1 LTKADPQLIV
11 YIEYKKRGDFIM
23 RIALIN
29 ENSQAAKNEMIYAS
43 LNAKK
48 GNYQYP
54 AAIKKAL
61 DFLAKPETAELPVG
75 RYELDGD
82 NIFVLIQDQTTAPV
96 ENKRA
101 ESHRNYIDIQ
111 YLFTGKEVQ
120 GYAPLLPGVT
130 GEEPAGKDNIFYAD
144 VENEQFVTLH
154 PGEFTVFFTNDIHRP
169 NCTMDEPVNIHK
181 AVVKI
186 KESLIK

>member
-1 LTKADPQLIV
+1 
-11 YIEYKKRGDFIM
+11 
-23 RIALIN
+23 
-29 ENSQAAKNEMIYAS
+29 MIYAS

-54 AAIKKAL
+54 AAINTAL
-61 DFLAKPETAELPVG
+61 EFLAKPETAELPVG

-82 NIFVLIQDQTTAPV
+82 NILFLFRIRQQLQLRISVQKVTEIILISSIFSQ
-96 ENKRA
+96 E
-101 ESHRNYIDIQ
+101 
-111 YLFTGKEVQ
+111 KEVQ
-120 GYAPLLPGVT
+120 GYAPLLQELQVKSQLVKT
-130 GEEPAGKDNIFYAD
+130 ISFYET

-154 PGEFTVFFTNDIHRP
+154 PGEFTVYFTNDIHRP

>member
-1 LTKADPQLIV
+1 
-11 YIEYKKRGDFIM
+11 
-23 RIALIN
+23 
-29 ENSQAAKNEMIYAS
+29 MIYAS

-54 AAIKKAL
+54 AAIATAL
-61 DFLAKPETAELPVG
+61 EFLAKPETAELPVG

-169 NCTMDEPVNIHK
+169 N
-181 AVVKI
+181 
-186 KESLIK
+186 

>member
-1 LTKADPQLIV
+1 
-11 YIEYKKRGDFIM
+11 
-23 RIALIN
+23 
-29 ENSQAAKNEMIYAS
+29 MIYAS

-54 AAIKKAL
+54 AAINTAL
-61 DFLAKPETAELPVG
+61 EFLAKPETAELPVG

-130 GEEPAGKDNIFYAD
+130 GEEPAGKDNIFYET
-144 VENEQFVTLH
+144 VENEQF
-154 PGEFTVFFTNDIHRP
+154 TVYFTNDIHRP

>member
-1 LTKADPQLIV
+1 
-11 YIEYKKRGDFIM
+11 
-23 RIALIN
+23 
-29 ENSQAAKNEMIYAS
+29 MIYAS

-54 AAIKKAL
+54 AAINTAL
-61 DFLAKPETAELPVG
+61 EFLAKPETAELPVG

-111 YLFTGKEVQ
+111 YLFIGKEVQ

-130 GEEPAGKDNIFYAD
+130 GEEPAGKDNIFYET
-144 VENEQFVTLH
+144 VENEQFVNLQYTLLMIS
-154 PGEFTVFFTNDIHRP
+154 TALIVQW
-169 NCTMDEPVNIHK
+169 M
-181 AVVKI
+181 
-186 KESLIK
+186 SLLISIRQLLRLRKVLLSNWNS

>member
-1 LTKADPQLIV
+1 MPRKAIISIQQLLLQLQS
-11 YIEYKKRGDFIM
+11 F
-23 RIALIN
+23 LL
-29 ENSQAAKNEMIYAS
+29 SQKQQSFQWE
-43 LNAKK
+43 
-48 GNYQYP
+48 
-54 AAIKKAL
+54 
-61 DFLAKPETAELPVG
+61 D
-75 RYELDGD
+75 
-82 NIFVLIQDQTTAPV
+82 IFVLIQDQTTAPV

>member
-1 LTKADPQLIV
+1 
-11 YIEYKKRGDFIM
+11 
-23 RIALIN
+23 
-29 ENSQAAKNEMIYAS
+29 MIYAS
-43 LNAKK
+43 LNAKEANAK
-48 GNYQYP
+48 YP
-54 AAIKKAL
+54 AAIATAL
-61 DFLAKPETAELPVG
+61 EFLAKEETKELPTG

-82 NIFVLIQDQTTAPV
+82 NIYVLIQDQVTAPV
-96 ENKRA
+96 AQKRA

-120 GYAPLLPGVT
+120 GYAPLLPGVK
-130 GEEPAGKDNIFYAD
+130 GEEPAGKDNIYYD
-144 VENEQFVTLH
+144 IVEDEQFVTLK
-154 PGEFTVFFTNDIHRP
+154 PGEFTIYFTNDIHRP

>member
-1 LTKADPQLIV
+1 
-11 YIEYKKRGDFIM
+11 
-23 RIALIN
+23 
-29 ENSQAAKNEMIYAS
+29 MIYAS

-54 AAIKKAL
+54 AAIATAL
-61 DFLAKPETAELPVG
+61 EFLAKPETAELPVG

-111 YLFTGKEVQ
+111 YLFTGKEDRAMHHFFQVLQ
-120 GYAPLLPGVT
+120 V
-130 GEEPAGKDNIFYAD
+130 KNQQVRIIFSM
-144 VENEQFVTLH
+144 Q
-154 PGEFTVFFTNDIHRP
+154 
-169 NCTMDEPVNIHK
+169 M
-181 AVVKI
+181 
-186 KESLIK
+186 

>member
-1 LTKADPQLIV
+1 
-11 YIEYKKRGDFIM
+11 
-23 RIALIN
+23 
-29 ENSQAAKNEMIYAS
+29 MIYAS

-54 AAIKKAL
+54 AAINTAL
-61 DFLAKPETAELPVG
+61 EFLAKPETAELPVG

-96 ENKRA
+96 D
-101 ESHRNYIDIQ
+101 YIDIQ

-130 GEEPAGKDNIFYAD
+130 GEEPAGKDNIFYET
-144 VENEQFVTLH
+144 VENEQFITLH
-154 PGEFTVFFTNDIHRP
+154 PGEFTVYFTNDIHRP

>member
-1 LTKADPQLIV
+1 
-11 YIEYKKRGDFIM
+11 
-23 RIALIN
+23 
-29 ENSQAAKNEMIYAS
+29 MIYAS

-54 AAIKKAL
+54 AAIATAL
-61 DFLAKPETAELPVG
+61 EFLAKPETAELPVG

-101 ESHRNYIDIQ
+101 ESHR
-111 YLFTGKEVQ
+111 KEVQ

>member
-1 LTKADPQLIV
+1 
-11 YIEYKKRGDFIM
+11 
-23 RIALIN
+23 
-29 ENSQAAKNEMIYAS
+29 MIYAS

-54 AAIKKAL
+54 AAIATAL
-61 DFLAKPETAELPVG
+61 EFLAKPETAELPVG

-111 YLFTGKEVQ
+111 YLFTGRKYRAMHHFFQVLQ
-120 GYAPLLPGVT
+120 V
-130 GEEPAGKDNIFYAD
+130 KNQQVRIIFSMI
-144 VENEQFVTLH
+144 L
-154 PGEFTVFFTNDIHRP
+154 
-169 NCTMDEPVNIHK
+169 
-181 AVVKI
+181 
-186 KESLIK
+186 

>member
-1 LTKADPQLIV
+1 
-11 YIEYKKRGDFIM
+11 
-23 RIALIN
+23 
-29 ENSQAAKNEMIYAS
+29 MIYAS

-54 AAIKKAL
+54 AAINTAL
-61 DFLAKPETAELPVG
+61 EFLAKPETAELPVG

-120 GYAPLLPGVT
+120 GYAPLLPSFMRQSRLSSSLHYILV
-130 GEEPAGKDNIFYAD
+130 NLQY
-144 VENEQFVTLH
+144 TLLMIS
-154 PGEFTVFFTNDIHRP
+154 TALIVQW
-169 NCTMDEPVNIHK
+169 M
-181 AVVKI
+181 
-186 KESLIK
+186 SLLISIRQLLRLRKVLLSNWNS

>member
-1 LTKADPQLIV
+1 
-11 YIEYKKRGDFIM
+11 
-23 RIALIN
+23 
-29 ENSQAAKNEMIYAS
+29 MIYAS

-54 AAIKKAL
+54 AAIATAL
-61 DFLAKPETAELPVG
+61 EFLAKPETAELPVG

-154 PGEFTVFFTNDIHRP
+154 PGEFTVFLLMIFIVLTAQWMNQLTFIRQLLRLKK
-169 NCTMDEPVNIHK
+169 V
-181 AVVKI
+181 
-186 KESLIK
+186 SLSN

>member
-1 LTKADPQLIV
+1 MSIRQQLPQLWN
-11 YIEYKKRGDFIM
+11 F
-23 RIALIN
+23 L
-29 ENSQAAKNEMIYAS
+29 QS
-43 LNAKK
+43 LKQK
-48 GNYQYP
+48 
-54 AAIKKAL
+54 
-61 DFLAKPETAELPVG
+61 ELPVG

-82 NIFVLIQDQTTAPV
+82 NIYVLIQDQTTAPV
-96 ENKRA
+96 EKKRA

-120 GYAPLLPGVT
+120 GYAHLLPGVK
-130 GEEPAGKDNIFYAD
+130 GEEPAGKDNIYYDEVAD
-144 VENEQFVTLH
+144 EQFVTLH
-154 PGEFTVFFTNDIHRP
+154 PGEFTVYFTNDIHRP